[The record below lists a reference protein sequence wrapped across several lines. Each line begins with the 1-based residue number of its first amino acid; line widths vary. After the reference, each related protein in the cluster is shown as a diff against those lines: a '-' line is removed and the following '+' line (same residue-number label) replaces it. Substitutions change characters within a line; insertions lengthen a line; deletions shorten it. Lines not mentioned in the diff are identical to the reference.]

1 MDVVILLE
9 SELTFGCPIEMFGDR
24 RIPRWGDVAE
34 QGSRYNFLQLLG
46 YSVLKQARSLEC

>member
-1 MDVVILLE
+1 VDVVILLE

-34 QGSRYNFLQLLG
+34 QGSDRELPSAVQIPRFKA
-46 YSVLKQARSLEC
+46 S